1 MATLVGVLPATQL
14 AYTQLDAYARSM
26 GVSIGV
32 ADFGGIRTQA
42 DTAQILSYRSTDY
55 NKALSSGLSPDVSID
70 RFRPVAPFG
79 QSFHNYGAAFD
90 VAVIARPAS
99 MSTAD
104 VLARL
109 GAYAPSIGLRW
120 GGTFSN
126 PDTPHFELAVPIT
139 EAQTAYQA
147 MTGSQVAGGQ
157 SDALGGFLDDVGGLG
172 GDLSAAA
179 PTVGLVAA
187 ALAVLGVMWWA
198 IRRR

>member
-1 MATLVGVLPATQL
+1 
-14 AYTQLDAYARSM
+14 M

-42 DTAQILSYRSTDY
+42 DTNQILAYRNADY
-55 NKALSSGLSPDVSID
+55 AKAANAGAIPAGLSLDA
-70 RFRPVAPFG
+70 FRPVAPFG
-79 QSFHNYGAAFD
+79 QSFHNFGAAFD

-99 MSTAD
+99 MSAGD

-139 EAQTAYQA
+139 QAQTLYQA
-147 MTGSQVAGGQ
+147 MTGSQIAGGQ
-157 SDALGGFLDDVGGLG
+157 SDALAGFLDDVGGLG
-172 GDLSAAA
+172 GDLSASL
-179 PTVGLVAA
+179 PPVGFVAA